1 MTDRLRPLTL
11 SNSLFIPRSTPITE
25 LCYLGRKSKAMSNIN
40 LIIEERAA
48 DIGKFLVGRL
58 LPFRQK
64 RMIGPFI
71 YIDHMGPVKLNE
83 RENFDIL
90 PHPHIGLSTLT
101 FLFEGSIM
109 HRDTLGNE
117 VEIKPGAVNWMTA
130 GKGIVHSER
139 TPEYLRHDDKVM
151 HGLQIWVALPKH
163 LEQMDPQFS
172 HIEATQ
178 IPAWDVDGVAFKLI
192 AGKAIG
198 HQSPVP
204 VHSSLYMLEIKST
217 QETTINIGEH
227 LFGESGLYILEG
239 GIKSDGNSYGPKQ
252 LLVAKDS
259 SLCAFTIEANST
271 LYIFGGEPFAEE
283 RFIDWNF
290 VSSSK
295 ALIEEAKQRWKD
307 QAFDKIKGDEV
318 EFVPYPAPRR

>member
-1 MTDRLRPLTL
+1 
-11 SNSLFIPRSTPITE
+11 
-25 LCYLGRKSKAMSNIN
+25 MSNIK

-48 DIGKFLVGRL
+48 SIGKFMVGRL

-64 RMIGPFI
+64 RMVGPFI

-83 RENFDIL
+83 RENFDVM

-139 TPEYLRHDDKVM
+139 TPDYLRDSSLFL
-151 HGLQIWVALPKH
+151 HGLQIWVALPK
-163 LEQMDPQFS
+163 EFEEMEPSFS
-172 HIEATQ
+172 HIEANQ
-178 IPAWDVDGVAFKLI
+178 IPTWIQGDLQFTLVAGEAF
-192 AGKAIG
+192 GKK
-198 HQSPVP
+198 SPVP
-204 VHSSLYMLEIKST
+204 VLSKLYMLEVKSKT
-217 QETTINIGEH
+217 KQIVNIGNK

-239 GIKSDGNSYGPKQ
+239 AIESEGNIYSPKQ
-252 LLVAKDS
+252 LLIAKDS
-259 SLCAFTIEANST
+259 TLCEFTIHENST
-271 LYIFGGEPFAEE
+271 IYIFGGEPFAEE

-295 ALIEEAKQRWKD
+295 ERLEKAKQQWISKS
-307 QAFDKIKGDEV
+307 FPKIKGDETDYI
-318 EFVPYPAPRR
+318 PYPTFNRK

>member
-1 MTDRLRPLTL
+1 
-11 SNSLFIPRSTPITE
+11 
-25 LCYLGRKSKAMSNIN
+25 MSNIK

-48 DIGKFLVGRL
+48 SIGKFMVGRL

-64 RMIGPFI
+64 RMVGPFI

-83 RENFDIL
+83 RENFDVL

-139 TPEYLRHDDKVM
+139 TPEYLRNSPLYM
-151 HGLQIWVALPKH
+151 HGLQIWVALPKD
-163 LEQMDPQFS
+163 LEQMEPQFS
-172 HIEATQ
+172 HIEEKE
-178 IPAWDVDGVAFKLI
+178 IPSWAEGDLQFKLV
-192 AGKAIG
+192 AGEAFG
-198 HQSPVP
+198 RQSPVP
-204 VHSSLYMLEIKST
+204 VFSKLFMLEIKSKT
-217 QETTINIGEH
+217 KRVVNIGNE
-227 LFGESGLYILEG
+227 LYGEAGLYILNGAIESEG
-239 GIKSDGNSYGPKQ
+239 NIYEPKQ

-259 SLCAFTIEANST
+259 TLCEFTIQENST
-271 LYIFGGEPFAEE
+271 IYIFGGEAFPEE

-290 VSSSK
+290 VASDK
-295 ALIEEAKQRWKD
+295 KLINIAKQKWKD
-307 QAFDKIKGDEV
+307 QAFDKIEGDET
-318 EFVPYPAPRR
+318 EYIPYPTFKRK

>member
-1 MTDRLRPLTL
+1 
-11 SNSLFIPRSTPITE
+11 
-25 LCYLGRKSKAMSNIN
+25 MSNVK

-48 DIGKFLVGRL
+48 NIGSFMVGRL

-64 RMIGPFI
+64 RMVGPFI
-71 YIDHMGPVKLNE
+71 YIDHMGPVKLSE
-83 RENFDIL
+83 RDNFDVL

-139 TPEYLRHDDKVM
+139 TPEYLRDSELFM
-151 HGLQIWVALPKH
+151 HGLQIWVALPKA
-163 LEQMDPQFS
+163 LEEMDPEFS
-172 HIEATQ
+172 HIEEQ
-178 IPAWDVDGVAFKLI
+178 DIPSWNEGDLQFKLV
-192 AGKAIG
+192 AGEAFGKKSA
-198 HQSPVP
+198 VP
-204 VHSSLYMLEIKST
+204 VFSKLFMIEIKSKSR
-217 QETTINIGEH
+217 QKVNIGDQ
-227 LFGESGLYILEG
+227 LYGESGLYILEG
-239 GIKSDGNSYGPKQ
+239 GIESGGNIYESKQ

-259 SLCAFTIEANST
+259 TLCEFTIQENSSI
-271 LYIFGGEPFAEE
+271 YIFGGEPFEEE

-295 ALIEEAKQRWKD
+295 ERIEEAKKKWKA
-307 QAFDKIKGDEV
+307 QEFPKIKGDD
-318 EFVPYPAPRR
+318 EFIPYPTPRLKK